1 MTRFAAYCAL
11 PAINFDWLENAIHGG
26 VVNYP
31 FLFARDPFLSNL
43 RRDRRFEPQMAQ
55 VKAVWV
61 RMSTHIVADRLQADR
76 CLREVVMPVLASRD

>member
-1 MTRFAAYCAL
+1 MTPERVRL
-11 PAINFDWLENAIHGG
+11 PRTDLQYSLQLAEFVAILGHNDRAFDWLENAIHGG

-43 RRDRRFEPQMAQ
+43 RRDRRFEPLMAQ

-61 RMSTHIVADRLQADR
+61 RM
-76 CLREVVMPVLASRD
+76 